1 MSDCD
6 VDGWN
11 EEYDE
16 VKTGLIELYLNVKV
30 RSKDEIN
37 KFTEDQLLEERD
49 KLNDSSLIALI
60 NYVKS
65 SIEIL
70 MNLKIEDYLEM
81 KRIEKEEIKERKKL
95 IMSVSSS
102 VLSVD
107 PPQDYEELIQK
118 YEGDIR
124 KHIRIEQ
131 QMKLHSESLQQK
143 LEDKEK
149 EITAIQKD
157 LSSLKEEYDREK

>member
-1 MSDCD
+1 MSDCEP
-6 VDGWN
+6 DGWTEN
-11 EEYDE
+11 YDD

-49 KLNDSSLIALI
+49 KLNDSTLKALI
-60 NYVKS
+60 GYIKS

-81 KRIEKEEIKERKKL
+81 KKIENEEIKEKKKL

-102 VLSVD
+102 VLSAE

-118 YEGDIR
+118 YEADIR

-157 LSSLKEEYDREK
+157 ITTLKEEHEREK